1 MADFTALQQPSKRK
15 LTRQI
20 ASKRQW
26 LLTREEWAAY
36 MLLLPLVILLL
47 VFLVIPVAAG
57 FTLAFQ
63 QWSIGG
69 VEPNRWIGLGN
80 YERLFTTPRFW
91 NSFRVTLIYAAGLV
105 VVPYLLALP
114 LALFLNTKIPGR
126 AIFRTLFFLPVVTP
140 ITAAGMVFIYLF
152 NTDFGFVNSVLLN
165 LGVIEAPISWLG
177 RATTAISTSM
187 ALIVWGHAGFYAV
200 TLLAG
205 LQVITQDIIEA
216 AHIDGATGWS
226 MFVGITFPMLKPASV
241 VVITVSLVNAFKL
254 FGEIYVMTQG
264 GPALATEVLGL
275 YLYENA
281 FHYWQLGYATAVG
294 TVIAVICL
302 SVNFIMTRLGRV
314 DWQ

>member
-1 MADFTALQQPSKRK
+1 MANSRVIQSAGVGKAQARAKRMWG
-15 LTRQI
+15 LSRQE
-20 ASKRQW
+20 RV
-26 LLTREEWAAY
+26 AY
-36 MLLLPLVILLL
+36 LFLLPLLALFV
-47 VFLVIPVAAG
+47 VFLFIPMIAG
-57 FTLAFQ
+57 FALAFQ

-80 YERLFTTPRFW
+80 YIRMVQTDRFW
-91 NSFRVTLIYAAGLV
+91 NSLRVTLIYAAGLV
-105 VVPYLLALP
+105 IIPYLLALP

-152 NTDFGFVNSVLLN
+152 NTDFGVINSFLLSW
-165 LGVIEAPISWLG
+165 GIIDERISWLG
-177 RATTAISTSM
+177 RANTAIPASM
-187 ALIVWGHAGFYAV
+187 SLIVWAHAGFYAV

-205 LQVITQDIIEA
+205 LQVITQDVVEA
-216 AHIDGATGWS
+216 AKIDGAQGWS
-226 MFVGITFPMLKPASV
+226 MLRGITLPMLKPASI

-281 FHYWQLGYATAVG
+281 FHYWQLGYASAVG
-294 TVIAVICL
+294 TVIAAICL
-302 SVNFIMTRLGRV
+302 SVNFVMARLGRV